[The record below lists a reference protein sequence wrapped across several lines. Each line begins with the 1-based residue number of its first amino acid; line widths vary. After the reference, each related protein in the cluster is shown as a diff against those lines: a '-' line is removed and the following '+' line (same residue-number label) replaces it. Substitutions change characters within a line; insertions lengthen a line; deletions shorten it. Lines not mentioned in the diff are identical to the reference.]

1 MEIIKKIF
9 EFDFAAL
16 VPDLP
21 SLLEKVCAIVRLAIF
36 VGPILLLVQGLF
48 YLMFPPKEANHR
60 MGFRTYFG
68 MGSVEAWQY
77 TQRMAGLIYSFLGGA
92 LLVIALIVSLVLIG
106 KDPHRLV
113 NISASCLLWQAIL
126 ALLARLSVGVL
137 AAVYFDRNGY
147 RRR

>member
-1 MEIIKKIF
+1 MEIITKIF

-21 SLLEKVCAIVRLAIF
+21 SLMSKVSAIVRLAIF
-36 VGPILLLVQGLF
+36 IGPILLLVQGMF
-48 YLMFPPKEANHR
+48 YLWFPPKEANHR

-77 TQRMAGLIYSFLGGA
+77 TQRIAGLIYSFLGGV
-92 LLVIALIVSLVLIG
+92 LLLIALIASIALIG
-106 KDPHRLV
+106 KGPSRLV
-113 NISASCLLWQAIL
+113 NVTAVCLLCQAIL
-126 ALLARLSVGVL
+126 ALLARIAVGVL
-137 AAVYFDRNGY
+137 AAMYFDRNGN